1 MGDTILN
8 LLEQTFTFLYKGTS
22 TLVKWSINGTKSFH
36 SGLSAFLERHHS
48 AVAVFIILLLYI
60 GAGLTVWLVVWPRK
74 VITKQG
80 QPPQVTHKAVPNRL
94 AGLMII
100 LALIFVIA
108 AVNG

>member
-1 MGDTILN
+1 MGNKLLN
-8 LLEQTFTFLYKGTS
+8 FMEQAFTFLYKGTS
-22 TLVKWSINGTKSFH
+22 TLVKWLIDGTKSFH
-36 SGLSAFLERHHS
+36 GWLSVFLEKHHS
-48 AVAVFIILLLYI
+48 AVAVFLILLLYI

-80 QPPQVTHKAVPNRL
+80 QPPKVTHKAVPNRL